1 VTGAQDSAAQGSA
14 AQDSVLDGTRAGRRR
29 PGGRWDR
36 LAVGALYA
44 GGFLGPFGAGMVTP
58 VLPEIGADFHTSAG
72 NAALSVTAYLLPFA
86 AFMLVSGTL
95 GERWGAVRTTRI
107 AYVGYLVVSLV
118 CVLPGPFWLFLLAR
132 AGQGAANS
140 FTTPLLLAALAEI
153 VPRERLGRAL
163 GLFGS
168 LQAAGQTTAP
178 LIAGLLAAA
187 SWRYAF
193 IASAA
198 VAGLLAVVGLP
209 AVVADRPRS
218 TTVQTLRSAFRPAVL
233 RIGVA
238 GFLGWGCLGGLAFL
252 VSFRAGD
259 AFGLSAGGR
268 GVLLTVFGIAGILTA
283 RPVGRLVDRWG
294 GPRSVAV
301 GMTCGAVLLAGVGL
315 VPSSIVAGVLW
326 GLCGVA
332 SQFVLVGV
340 NSMALSGEGDLA
352 GNRGGAV
359 SVVQACR
366 FLGAAATPAVFTPAY
381 HASPL
386 ASFLVPAG
394 LLVAG
399 TPSVLLGRRSE
410 RDTQ

>member
-1 VTGAQDSAAQGSA
+1 VSRSGATANVRGD
-14 AQDSVLDGTRAGRRR
+14 RRR
-29 PGGRWDR
+29 PGGPWDR

-44 GGFLGPFGAGMVTP
+44 GGCLGPFGAGMVTP
-58 VLPEIGADFHTSAG
+58 VLPEIGADFHTSTG

-86 AFMLVSGTL
+86 LFMLVSGTL

-107 AYVGYLVVSLV
+107 AFAAYVLVSLV

-140 FTTPLLLAALAEI
+140 FTTPLLLASLAQV

-163 GLFGS
+163 GLFGA

-178 LIAGLLAAA
+178 LIAGLVASA

-193 IASAA
+193 LASAV
-198 VAGLLAVVGLP
+198 VAALLASIGLP
-209 AVVADRPRS
+209 AVVANRARP
-218 TTVQTLRSAFRPAVL
+218 TTRPPLRDTFRLPVL
-233 RIGVA
+233 RIGLA
-238 GFLGWGCLGGLAFL
+238 GFIGWGCLGGLAFL
-252 VSFRAGD
+252 ISFRAGD

-268 GVLLTVFGIAGILTA
+268 GVLLTAFGVAGILTA

-301 GMTCGAVLLAGVGL
+301 GMISGGILLAGVGL
-315 VPSSIVAGVLW
+315 VPSVVAAGVLW
-326 GLCGVA
+326 ALAGVS

-340 NSMALSGEGDLA
+340 NALALSGEGS
-352 GNRGGAV
+352 RGGVV

-366 FLGAAATPAVFTPAY
+366 FLGAAATPVVFTPAY
-381 HASPL
+381 HADPL
-386 ASFLVPAG
+386 TAFLVPAG
-394 LLVAG
+394 LLIAG
-399 TPSVLLGRRSE
+399 TPAALAGRKPLS
-410 RDTQ
+410 

>member
-1 VTGAQDSAAQGSA
+1 MSRSGATATVRGD
-14 AQDSVLDGTRAGRRR
+14 RRR
-29 PGGRWDR
+29 PGGPWDR
-36 LAVGALYA
+36 VAVGALYA

-58 VLPEIGADFHTSAG
+58 VLPEIGADFGTSAG

-86 AFMLVSGTL
+86 LFMLVSGTL
-95 GERWGAVRTTRI
+95 GERWGPVRTTRI
-107 AYVGYLVVSLV
+107 AYLAYVLVSLV

-140 FTTPLLLAALAEI
+140 FTTPLLLAAVAQV

-163 GLFGS
+163 GLFGA

-178 LIAGLLAAA
+178 LIAGLVAAA

-193 IASAA
+193 LASAV
-198 VAGLLAVVGLP
+198 VAGLLAIVGLP
-209 AVVADRPRS
+209 AVVADRERP
-218 TTVQTLRSAFRPAVL
+218 TTRPPLLAAFRLPVL
-233 RIGVA
+233 RIGLA
-238 GFLGWGCLGGLAFL
+238 GFIGWGCLGGLAFL

-268 GVLLTVFGIAGILTA
+268 GVLLTVFGVAGILTA

-301 GMTCGAVLLAGVGL
+301 GMIGGGVLLAGTGA
-315 VPSSIVAGVLW
+315 VPWVVAAGVLW
-326 GLCGVA
+326 ALAGVA

-340 NSMALSGEGDLA
+340 NSLALSGEGS
-352 GNRGGAV
+352 RGGVV

-366 FLGAAATPAVFTPAY
+366 FLGAAATPVVFTPAY
-381 HASPL
+381 HADPL
-386 ASFLVPAG
+386 TSFLVPAG
-394 LLVAG
+394 LLI
-399 TPSVLLGRRSE
+399 LGAPAALARRRVS
-410 RDTQ
+410 